1 MHNYLHNIN
10 NVLQDDDYVYDLYY
24 VKSENDMFLDDEVF
38 VHAFEQELVCDNY
51 RDYGYP
57 EAECESEDSN
67 SESNW
72 RNDYPDSSYSEGSI
86 NEDDILEAVSNM
98 RLEDESDLSEEDDF
112 AYSVDQD
119 IVENYGYRYAR
130 YKARMMKELEEDND
144 DDDDDY
150 QTVPV
155 FDDSDEDN
163 NNEVDSE

>member
-1 MHNYLHNIN
+1 MHNYLHDIN

-24 VKSENDMFLDDEVF
+24 VQSENDMFLDDEVS
-38 VHAFEQELVCDNY
+38 VYAFEQELVFDNY
-51 RDYGYP
+51 RDYP

-86 NEDDILEAVSNM
+86 NEDDIIEAVSNM
-98 RLEDESDLSEEDDF
+98 RLEEESDLSEEDDF
-112 AYSVDQD
+112 VYAVDEA
-119 IVENYGYRYAR
+119 IVENYGYRYAK
-130 YKARMMKELEEDND
+130 YKARMMKELEEDD

-150 QTVPV
+150 HSICPSE
-155 FDDSDEDN
+155 DSDEHN